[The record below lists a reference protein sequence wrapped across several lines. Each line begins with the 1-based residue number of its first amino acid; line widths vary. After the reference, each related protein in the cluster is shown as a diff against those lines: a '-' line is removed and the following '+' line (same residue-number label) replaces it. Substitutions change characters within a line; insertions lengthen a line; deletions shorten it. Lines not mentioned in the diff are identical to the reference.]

1 VRDLPGHEG
10 ELEKALARLGARTPF
25 AELMAERVHGQSA
38 ALDSNATNVRSEPR
52 LQGAIFR
59 IWDGGRWVEAAT
71 SDFDAR
77 SLAGVVETLEAAA
90 ARSPAHGPR
99 PGQAATTRREW
110 LTPSRKSM
118 ESVGA
123 EELVSLARTARGW
136 AKSVEGVQEA
146 QVRVEWSDEERLY
159 LNSAGARCSQRT
171 PRTHFVVVPVA
182 MEGGRAEFDFLS
194 EGGRGGAELLD
205 RLTEESV
212 VATARSSKELLG
224 AKAPP
229 SGVMAVVLDPGVAGT
244 FAHESFGHG
253 TEADQFLRD
262 RSYLKPLLGEM
273 VGPEYLSIADD
284 GSIPDAWGSIYC
296 DDEGHPGQKTMLVKQ
311 GRFVGALHDSQTAAA
326 YRAAPTGNTRR
337 SDFLSRTFVR
347 MTNTYVEPGDRT
359 LDELVQEAHEGVLLE
374 RATSGI
380 EDPLGGQMQLKVKKG
395 RRIENGR
402 LTDLVSSMALSG
414 RVLDFMKSVRGVAKN
429 PQVRMEPGYCGKGH
443 SDYIPVGSGG
453 AYLLSQA
460 VVGPA

>member
-1 VRDLPGHEG
+1 MSDLSGHEG
-10 ELEKALARLGARTPF
+10 ELEKALARLAARAPYT
-25 AELMAERVHGQSA
+25 ELLAQRVHGEEA
-38 ALDSNATNVRSEPR
+38 TLDSHETTVTPQPR

-59 IWDGGRWVEAAT
+59 IWDGRRWVEAA
-71 SDFDAR
+71 SSAFDAPSLSEVVE
-77 SLAGVVETLEAAA
+77 SLAGDA

-110 LTPSRKSM
+110 LTHPRKSM
-118 ESVGA
+118 ESMGP

-136 AKSVEGVQEA
+136 ARSVDGVHEA
-146 QVRVEWSDEERLY
+146 RVRVSWSDEERLY
-159 LNSAGARCSQRT
+159 LNSGGARCYQRT
-171 PRTHFVVVPVA
+171 PRTHFVVVPMA
-182 MEGGRAEFDFLS
+182 TEGGRVEFDFLS
-194 EGGRGGAELLD
+194 HGGRGGAELLD
-205 RLTEESV
+205 DLTEESV
-212 VATARSSKELLG
+212 VATARSSKELLA

-229 SGVMAVVLDPGVAGT
+229 SGVMPVILDPGVSGT

-262 RSYLKPLLGEM
+262 RSYLKPLLGQM
-273 VGPEYLSIADD
+273 VGPDFLSIVDD

-296 DDEGHPGQKTMLVKQ
+296 DDEGHPGQRTTLVER
-311 GRFVGALHDSQTAAA
+311 GRFVGALHDAETAAA
-326 YRAAPTGNTRR
+326 YHTAPTGNTRR
-337 SDFLSRTFVR
+337 SDFLSRAFVR

-359 LDELVQEAHEGVLLE
+359 LDELVAEARDGVLLE

-395 RRIENGR
+395 HRIENGR
-402 LTDLVSSMALSG
+402 LTDLVSTMALSG
-414 RVLDFMKSVRGVAKN
+414 RVLDFMNSVRGVAKASDL
-429 PQVRMEPGYCGKGH
+429 RMEPGYCGKGH

-453 AYLLSQA
+453 AYLLSRA